1 MGDIGTLK
9 RHFGQL
15 LDEVQPW
22 VLSHFVMW
30 LDIKVAEYKVL
41 GHMILDNT
49 ANDTPQWLRNP
60 KHGIVYTEKNASE
73 ESQSNKSL
81 QQPESAWTIHEKEVS
96 KQVNTDLSP
105 RSDVGRRQV
114 TPISSPQ
121 ESQSRRKSD
130 SYSTVNTESVS
141 AGGGK
146 IPPIS
151 TLCKTRHNIDM
162 QSHSV
167 LNFQD
172 RLQNIQVSQRHD
184 PFNIPK
190 SSEMVQM
197 SPQMTEG
204 SQGLI
209 GQGQRVSAISMF
221 PFLSLDSVQVSQ
233 PTDLLGHLTMQ
244 EKARLSRSYQSEVIK
259 EKSYPFLLEKDSV
272 SQARGASTS
281 AETVKETEG
290 NPVQPFVKIEISSDD
305 DSSNTTH
312 SSQNMSALNLL
323 STVSQQRDSEIS
335 PNLEVSGDVPM
346 SDVNGLLSI
355 AQVSDS
361 HSAYPVSLFTA
372 ASSSTLPTPS
382 VDKSMRKMR
391 RQLLETMRNSNPK
404 FYSRQ
409 IQEMIP
415 FPEKFPIADIKFGPK
430 AEEMIQTGEITRA
443 GKIQLV
449 DTIFHELIRYTGL
462 YPTPTQKMAV
472 ANAIV
477 ETFPTLAAKM
487 KGDHISAADAWYVI
501 LCDKFRNERRGI
513 GSGMETPRRRPSAQG
528 KLMKQPS
535 QSPRPLVPK
544 IEESQQWLSGTS
556 YQGEVTSPAS
566 ESGSQGN
573 LDSPQ
578 NDVVQYSSDED
589 AVMENYSSK
598 FDPVCKAQSS
608 YPEPTLQRWPEK
620 KTISI
625 RGGKFVNIKQKRR
638 KQGFETPEHRMY
650 KLLKFTEKVKMRF
663 PGVTVLDEKTLLCC
677 CGVKVKL
684 GRFRMLHNYTNY
696 HLTRCRNPPPSPSM
710 AFFSSGFGASELLQL
725 TQNRDSMIM
734 YDIADTKELGEI
746 QKKPDAYT
754 ETKEEENSDLQVTS
768 HERSGITANDTT
780 STSNVQSVRH
790 GINISDSACNTAVVS
805 SVATSCSENL
815 ISKNALVDNS
825 VSSANCDSKE
835 DLVPSETGVLNLVVE
850 NREKS
855 LTGREDHHK
864 SVTSESGETEV

>member
-60 KHGIVYTEKNASE
+60 KHGIVYTEKNATE

-81 QQPESAWTIHEKEVS
+81 QQSESAWTVHEKEAN

-121 ESQSRRKSD
+121 ESQSRRKTD
-130 SYSTVNTESVS
+130 SHTTVNTESASSGV
-141 AGGGK
+141 GK

-162 QSHSV
+162 QSHSI

-172 RLQNIQVSQRHD
+172 RLQSIQASQRHD

-190 SSEMVQM
+190 SSEIVQM
-197 SPQMTEG
+197 SPQMSEG

-209 GQGQRVSAISMF
+209 GHGQRVSAISMF
-221 PFLSLDSVQVSQ
+221 PFLSLDNIQVTQ
-233 PTDLLGHLTMQ
+233 PTDVLGHLTMQ
-244 EKARLSRSYQSEVIK
+244 DKARLNRSYQSDVIK
-259 EKSYPFLLEKDSV
+259 EKSYPFLLERDSI
-272 SQARGASTS
+272 SQIRGAAMST
-281 AETVKETEG
+281 ETIKEAEG
-290 NPVQPFVKIEISSDD
+290 NPAQPFVKIEISSDD

-312 SSQNMSALNLL
+312 SSQNLSALNLL

-355 AQVSDS
+355 PQVSDS

-372 ASSSTLPTPS
+372 GSSSTLPTPS

-513 GSGMETPRRRPSAQG
+513 GSGMETPRRRPSAPG
-528 KLMKQPS
+528 RMMKQPS

-544 IEESQQWLSGTS
+544 SEESQ
-556 YQGEVTSPAS
+556 
-566 ESGSQGN
+566 
-573 LDSPQ
+573 Q

-589 AVMENYSSK
+589 VVMESYSSK
-598 FDPVCKAQSS
+598 FDPVYKPQSS
-608 YPEPTLQRWPEK
+608 YPDPTLQRWHERN
-620 KTISI
+620 TIPI
-625 RGGKFVNIKQKRR
+625 RGGKFVNIKQKQR
-638 KQGFETPEHRMY
+638 KQSFETPEHRMY

-663 PGVTVLDEKTLLCC
+663 PGVAVLDEKTLLCC

-710 AFFSSGFGASELLQL
+710 AFFSSGFSATDLLQL
-725 TQNRDSMIM
+725 TQNRDSLIM
-734 YDIADTKELGEI
+734 YDIADNKEVGEI
-746 QKKPDAYT
+746 QTKPDTNT
-754 ETKEEENSDLQVTS
+754 ETKEEEDSDVQFQETS
-768 HERSGITANDTT
+768 HERSGTDIAVNDT
-780 STSNVQSVRH
+780 SSAKSVQSVRH
-790 GINISDSACNTAVVS
+790 GVQSSDSVCNTSVAS
-805 SVATSCSENL
+805 SVDTGCREKL
-815 ISKNALVDNS
+815 ISNNAPVDTS
-825 VSSANCDSKE
+825 VSKINSESKE
-835 DLVPSETGVLNLVVE
+835 DLDPSETGVLNLVVE
-850 NREKS
+850 NKDK
-855 LTGREDHHK
+855 LTSSRDLHK
-864 SVTSESGETEV
+864 SVTTESDET